1 MNELIVSLGTEN
13 KTWEDIEK
21 KLQIVK
27 DFAKI
32 IHVDII
38 DGKFAQNVTFMD
50 PSPFQAYKDA
60 FLLEVHFMT
69 ENPIQYIKPFAK
81 AGFKRFIGH
90 IEKIPN
96 TAEFVAEG
104 QLYGEIG
111 IAIDAP
117 TPVDSLH
124 EVHFEDLDFITVMT
138 VKAGISGQAFLEDQL
153 AKLKKIKAQVN
164 REVLASDFGI
174 EVDGGINRETILKAK
189 EAGANRFSVT
199 SAIFK
204 ETDPKEAYESL
215 LRSIQTT

>member
-50 PSPFQAYKDA
+50 PAPFQAYKDA

-69 ENPIQYIKPFAK
+69 ENPIQYVKPFAD

-104 QLYGEIG
+104 QLYGEVG

-117 TPVDSLH
+117 TSMDSLQ
-124 EVHFEDLDFITVMT
+124 EINFEDLDFITVMT
-138 VKAGISGQAFLEDQL
+138 VKAGISGQAFLEEQIE
-153 AKLKKIKAQVN
+153 KIKKIREKAN
-164 REVLASDFGI
+164 TEVLSPDFGI
-174 EVDGGINRETILKAK
+174 EVDGGINSETILKAK

-204 ETDPKEAYESL
+204 EADPKAAYEKL
-215 LRSIQTT
+215 DQTIENT